1 MNGHIDADGI
11 AEFRVGLITGRRQDD
26 IAAHLAAC
34 AQCTSVADRLAEV
47 SMLLAAVPAPVIPDT
62 VVARLQTALETAIS
76 SEQKV
81 VKPTRSRFRLP
92 RLSLPRL
99 SPLRLLA
106 PAAAVAVLAA
116 GAFGLSQL
124 GSTPSLSQAASGSAE
139 EAPAVPSVPSASA
152 MEGSFAT
159 GHSDK
164 RQALGSADLSNSLFA
179 TSSANLQAKALGRQL
194 GTLFQS
200 RSQLGTTQPSVS
212 LKSCVRTV
220 AGVGNPV
227 KLVLSARYL
236 GAPATVVFVSQGTH
250 YLGIVAGSHCSA
262 TEGDVLATAVV
273 SPGIS
278 TP

>member
-11 AEFRVGLITGRRQDD
+11 AEFRVGLITGRRQHD

-47 SMLLAAVPAPVIPDT
+47 STLLAAVPAPVMPDT
-62 VVARLQTALETAIS
+62 VAARLQTALAAETAIS

-81 VKPTRSRFRLP
+81 VKPARSRFR
-92 RLSLPRL
+92 LPRL

-139 EAPAVPSVPSASA
+139 AAPAAPSA

-159 GHSDK
+159 GHADK
-164 RQALGSADLSNSLFA
+164 RQALGSADLSDSLFA
-179 TSSANLQAKALGRQL
+179 TSSADLQAKTLGRQL
-194 GTLFQS
+194 GALFQS
-200 RSQLGTTQPSVS
+200 RSQLGTTQPSAS

-220 AGVGNPV
+220 AGAGNPV
-227 KLVLSARYL
+227 ELVVSTRYR

>member
-11 AEFRVGLITGRRQDD
+11 AEFRVGLITGRRQHD
-26 IAAHLAAC
+26 IAAHLATC

-47 SMLLAAVPAPVIPDT
+47 STLLAAVPAPVMPDT
-62 VVARLQTALETAIS
+62 VAARLQTALDAETAIS

-81 VKPTRSRFRLP
+81 VKPARSRFR
-92 RLSLPRL
+92 LPRL

-116 GAFGLSQL
+116 GAFGLSRL

-139 EAPAVPSVPSASA
+139 AAPAVRAAPSASA

-179 TSSANLQAKALGRQL
+179 TSSADLQAKTLGRQL
-194 GTLFQS
+194 GALFQS

-220 AGVGNPV
+220 AGAGNPV
-227 KLVLSARYL
+227 KLVVSARYR